1 MSLLHESNLEVF
13 SLTVSDG
20 GKWSSSPALAGH
32 ANKRGEKI
40 YMLVGPP
47 GDATIFYI
55 GQTIS
60 AIATRFHSGFRA
72 KARYKYQW
80 SVRRGSY
87 RLFVWDL
94 STHCF
99 TKTLLEAAEA
109 ELVLG
114 ARIAQKGWPMYQTGI
129 HFRHIVDQRGR
140 QIAPRLAIE
149 MMGQFYDHVAASAV
163 SSGPGYVDAE
173 RENVLS
179 QMEELILPG
188 S

>member
-1 MSLLHESNLEVF
+1 MDLLQVSNLEVF
-13 SLTVSDG
+13 SLTVSDS
-20 GKWSSSPALAGH
+20 GKWSTSPALFGH
-32 ANKRGEKI
+32 ANKRCEKI

-47 GDATIFYI
+47 GDATIFYV

-80 SVRRGSY
+80 SVQRGRY

-94 STHCF
+94 SAHCF
-99 TKTLLEAAEA
+99 TKTLLEAVEA

-129 HFRHIVDQRGR
+129 HFRHIVNQRGR

-149 MMGQFYDHVAASAV
+149 MMGHFYDHVATSAIP
-163 SSGPGYVDAE
+163 SDRGYVDEE
-173 RENVLS
+173 RKLILS